1 VSFGVA
7 ASKSHLDVRGAAP
20 KPEEIDWA
28 AFLTWNGGK
37 SPTFA
42 GRYFLSRSYLWA
54 HGEGAEALSKVNGLK
69 RIAPIQACNPDRQEA
84 TGSDGFVYGQEDAMA
99 IADYLETCLTLGELE
114 VSGDFVYVYLEV
126 DDGVQLSPDYWASW
140 CSVHFNYLFT
150 KDTQIQGVTVPK
162 MVMPFLPCI
171 LCSFEADANN
181 PNKYV
186 LDDGVKACLD
196 TVGSGPAGA
205 RGRCYGFWASA
216 TGIAAYHVSEPQL
229 DWSRLTPYEQ
239 PLGKATQAVPFLLWR
254 YLEPGAPNPVP
265 QVRELTLD
273 ATRETAGADTAR
285 DGMLSVKTPWSPG
298 KPSMIGVGKGADLRP
313 EIGCILGKQI
323 NVTHLPDIL
332 KVTHVPNQPDVISN
346 QGAVQDPIS
355 RRASFALRYYS
366 TERADLQKRPKD
378 ISRAE
383 ARALSRRGLSI
394 VATWQG
400 KVLYKDVPVY
410 LSTPGNGKEDGWNA
424 FTYAAN
430 LDQPAYTPIYFAV
443 DTDVKTSGNPT
454 PVNAGQK
461 PTPAQIER
469 YFEDVQLGYM
479 EYVADIPNPTPY
491 YTGVYGGRNV
501 LEMCF
506 LKGLATHYWQAWPH
520 TWGEGGPNPALPNID
535 PWPHANGWQ
544 VSGQTSPD
552 VSNSDLVACR
562 QSSLWFIRMP
572 TNWAGNYKIQVGAAW
587 SAAIPSVA
595 TAQDAAQAAD
605 LVTPATVSGAEAED
619 EQHRRVMILEFSQKV
634 VLQIEV
640 PVAVDAEFSERPAAF
655 IDLEVSWGD
664 PGGWKLR

>member
-1 VSFGVA
+1 
-7 ASKSHLDVRGAAP
+7 
-20 KPEEIDWA
+20 
-28 AFLTWNGGK
+28 
-37 SPTFA
+37 
-42 GRYFLSRSYLWA
+42 
-54 HGEGAEALSKVNGLK
+54 
-69 RIAPIQACNPDRQEA
+69 
-84 TGSDGFVYGQEDAMA
+84 MA

-114 VSGDFVYVYLEV
+114 VPGDFIYVYLEV

-140 CSVHFNYLFT
+140 CGVHFNFLFT

-162 MVMPFLPCI
+162 IVMPFLPGI
-171 LCSFEADANN
+171 LCSFKEDANN

-196 TVGSGPAGA
+196 KVGSGPAGA

-216 TGIAAYHVSEPQL
+216 TGVAAYHASEPQL

-239 PLGKATQAVPFLLWR
+239 PLGKATEEVPFLLWR
-254 YLEPGAPNPVP
+254 YMERDPQNPVP
-265 QVRELTLD
+265 QIGELTLD
-273 ATRETAGADTAR
+273 ATRETAGTDTAR
-285 DGMLSVKTPWSPG
+285 DGMLTVKTPWSPG
-298 KPSMIGVGKGADLRP
+298 KPSTIGVGKGADLRP

-323 NVTHLPDIL
+323 NITHLPD
-332 KVTHVPNQPDVISN
+332 VMSN
-346 QGAVQDPIS
+346 QGAVQNPAITG
-355 RRASFALRYYS
+355 RASFVLRYYS
-366 TERADLQKRPKD
+366 TERADLQKRAKD
-378 ISRAE
+378 ISKDE
-383 ARALSRRGLSI
+383 ARALSRRGVSI

-410 LSTPGNGKEDGWNA
+410 LSTAGHGREDARNA

-430 LDQPAYTPIYFAV
+430 LDQPAYTPVYFAV

-454 PVNAGQK
+454 PVNPGQI
-461 PTPAQIER
+461 PTPAQIQR
-469 YFEDVQLGYM
+469 YFEDIQLGYLD
-479 EYVADIPNPTPY
+479 YLGDIRNPTPY

-501 LEMCF
+501 LEMCY

-552 VSNSDLVACR
+552 VSASDLANCR
-562 QSSLWFIRMP
+562 QTSLWFVRMP
-572 TNWAGNYKIQVGAAW
+572 TNWAGTYRLQVDASW
-587 SAAIPSVA
+587 SAPIPSAA
-595 TAQDAAQAAD
+595 TAQDAAAAAD
-605 LVTPATVSGAEAED
+605 LVTPATVTGTEAED
-619 EQHRRVMILEFSQKV
+619 AQHRRVMILEFSKKV
-634 VLQIEV
+634 DLHIEV

-655 IDLEVSWGD
+655 IDLEVAWGD